1 MSPVAT
7 AERKETTS
15 HRQRREKFGKWENM
29 RLVSSAGKVDNYDRG
44 GKTRNQWK
52 VRKVKR
58 PLMPGQAG
66 RRFYLV

>member
-1 MSPVAT
+1 
-7 AERKETTS
+7 
-15 HRQRREKFGKWENM
+15 M
-29 RLVSSAGKVDNYDRG
+29 RLVSSAGKVDIYDRG

-58 PLMPGQAG
+58 PLTPGQAG